1 METTIRINT
10 NDELNVLRIKLEMIE
25 NDLRLAVDRAEK
37 AEAELEQLISLRKH
51 CPNSRESIP
60 NTVCCTCRGIVTPNP
75 TENDEAV
82 RESSTLPPP
91 PPPPLPPPPPVQKF
105 NLPPTN
111 SVRNGVSLS
120 DGIAAFARNN
130 ARQGAGS
137 SINVKNQQVQKATGW
152 YHVYIVNCIRM
163 SCVYYVEIQSSE

>member
-1 METTIRINT
+1 MENTIKINT

-25 NDLRLAVDRAEK
+25 KDLHLAIDRAER
-37 AEAELEQLISLRKH
+37 AEAELEQLKYSRKN
-51 CPNSRESIP
+51 CQNSRESNQNQ
-60 NTVCCTCRGIVTPNP
+60 NTVCCVCNGSAAPNP
-75 TENDEAV
+75 ARTEAV
-82 RESSTLPPP
+82 REPTTLPPP

-111 SVRNGVSLS
+111 SVKNGVSLS

-152 YHVYIVNCIRM
+152 YHVFVCI
-163 SCVYYVEIQSSE
+163 

>member
-1 METTIRINT
+1 MENTIKINT

-25 NDLRLAVDRAEK
+25 KDLQLAIDRAEK
-37 AEAELEQLISLRKH
+37 AEAELEQLKYLRKN
-51 CPNSRESIP
+51 CRNSRESIP
-60 NTVCCTCRGIVTPNP
+60 NSICCVCNGALNP
-75 TENDEAV
+75 SQMEAV
-82 RESSTLPPP
+82 KEPTTLPPPQPPP
-91 PPPPLPPPPPVQKF
+91 PPPPPPPMQRF

-111 SVRNGVSLS
+111 SVKNGVSLS

-152 YHVYIVNCIRM
+152 
-163 SCVYYVEIQSSE
+163 